1 MTGLAS
7 GAALVAIST
16 EEEEVDDVTAGIII
30 TGPATEV
37 AVTPEEAVGAI
48 LAMVPEVV
56 DITIAPEA
64 EDATIAPEAEGATI
78 APGEKKVDKMRQG
91 L

>member
-7 GAALVAIST
+7 GTAPVAIST

-48 LAMVPEVV
+48 LA
-56 DITIAPEA
+56 PEA
-64 EDATIAPEAEGATI
+64 EDATLAPR
-78 APGEKKVDKMRQG
+78 EKK
-91 L
+91 